1 MPFLEVI
8 PMGSKIT
15 NRGTGGM
22 LSGEYS
28 VAVSIKTSLKKYLG
42 QKLDKEILDHIK
54 DVVVRME
61 GRNDDGTLASDTVLG
76 VLHDN
81 LQLTISETR
90 RADIVGD
97 WDISYEESDL
107 GESYIVV
114 ATVMF
119 TVKRMD

>member
-1 MPFLEVI
+1 
-8 PMGSKIT
+8 
-15 NRGTGGM
+15 M

-28 VAVSIKTSLKKYLG
+28 VAVSIKTTIKKFLG
-42 QKLDKEILDHIK
+42 QKTDKEVMDHIQ
-54 DVVVRME
+54 DCVVRME
-61 GRNDDGTLASDTVLG
+61 GRNDDGTLKSDSVLG

-81 LQLTISETR
+81 LQLVISETR

-97 WDISYEESDL
+97 WDVSYEESDL
-107 GESYIVV
+107 GESYIVI

>member
-1 MPFLEVI
+1 
-8 PMGSKIT
+8 MGSKIT